1 MRAVKTL
8 LIGLIATLVLAAG
21 SPAVAKSPVVVEL
34 FTSQGCSSCLDAN
47 SLIQDLGDQAGVIG
61 LTFAVD
67 YWDYLGWSDSLAKP
81 SFTERQKAY
90 MRRLGAGQVYT
101 PQVVVGGAA
110 QTAGTKRD
118 KVDRLIASAKRR
130 PQVSPRLSVGNS
142 KRLSV
147 GLGPVPKGGAEVW
160 LISYESEPQTTDVKH
175 GENRGKSVTYGHAVR
190 DLVRLGS
197 WRGKAKTFAL
207 PKTEEDGLERLVLVQ
222 GKGGGR
228 ILASLKLKHTA
239 PAKPETA
246 KILKTP

>member
-47 SLIQDLGDQAGVIG
+47 SLIQDLGDQTGVIG

>member
-21 SPAVAKSPVVVEL
+21 SPALSKSPVVVEL
-34 FTSQGCSSCLDAN
+34 FTSQGCSSCLEAN
-47 SLIQDLGDQAGVIG
+47 SLIQDLNDQTGVIG

-67 YWDYLGWSDSLAKP
+67 YWDYLGWSDSFAKS

-118 KVDRLIASAKRR
+118 KVDRLIASAKRK

-160 LISYESEPQTTDVKH
+160 LISYEPEPQTTDVKH

-207 PKTEEDGLERLVLVQ
+207 PKTDDDRLERLVLVQ

-239 PAKPETA
+239 PAKSEPA
-246 KILKTP
+246 KNP

>member
-47 SLIQDLGDQAGVIG
+47 SLIQDLNDQAGVIG